1 MSNTLQEPQQT
12 NEEQRDTVPV
22 HIVQRHEVLTITV
35 IYTTDVQDFTY
46 ADGTEEQIG
55 HARAELRVSLDRDI
69 YVDNYSHNQQESLPL
84 TCARG
89 GETLQRSQ
97 SY

>member
-1 MSNTLQEPQQT
+1 MSDTSDESQQN
-12 NEEQRDTVPV
+12 NEQQRDTVPI

-35 IYTTDVQDFTY
+35 IYTTDIQDFTY

-55 HARAELRVSLDRDI
+55 NARAELRISLDRDT
-69 YVDNYSHNQQESLPL
+69 YVDDYSHNQQESLSIPC
-84 TCARG
+84 TRAADS
-89 GETLQRSQ
+89 LQRSQ